1 MRLEEVTRTLKKCG
15 LFSELS
21 EEELSSIADLGGIET
36 FAAGDLIYGQGDIVN
51 KFYILS
57 EGQVSLT
64 RSFEIGK
71 DRHADRVVYVFRES
85 PNRRIL
91 GGWSTLVGE
100 QFNQMCTAKCDKPT
114 KVVSFNSPELRGLL
128 SNNMN
133 IRIKILE
140 RLVLILRERLETS
153 YISMETL

>member
-1 MRLEEVTRTLKKCG
+1 MPLEEVSRTLKKCG

-21 EEELSSIADLGGIET
+21 DEELSAIADLGNIET
-36 FAAGDLIYGQGDIVN
+36 FEAGDMIYGQDDIVN

-57 EGQVSLT
+57 EGQVSLH
-64 RSFEIGK
+64 RNFEIGK
-71 DRHADRVVYVFRES
+71 DRHADRVVYVLRES
-85 PNRRIL
+85 PSRRLL

-100 QFNQMCTAKCDKPT
+100 QYNQMCSAKCDKPT
-114 KVVSFNSPELRGLL
+114 KVVSFNGSELRGLL
-128 SNNMN
+128 SKNIN

-140 RLVLILRERLETS
+140 KLVLILRDRLETS